1 MRTATGIVMDTVSPV
16 PGRHEALT
24 AELMKAEEPYLEGR
38 WAEAETAYRQYLDA
52 NPRTPSPGTGS
63 ARARSSRKICRCREE
78 SRARHRNRRR
88 HARRFLQPRVCHA
101 LAGQPDAALDNVERA
116 IGAGFRKRAAYESDP
131 DLASLR
137 ELPRFKALMQP
148 LE

>member
-1 MRTATGIVMDTVSPV
+1 VKSLARGIEIGGGTPV
-16 PGRHEALT
+16 DFYNLAC
-24 AELMKAEEPYLEGR
+24 A
-38 WAEAETAYRQYLDA
+38 
-52 NPRTPSPGTGS
+52 
-63 ARARSSRKICRCREE
+63 
-78 SRARHRNRRR
+78 
-88 HARRFLQPRVCHA
+88 HA

-116 IGAGFRKRAAYESDP
+116 IGAGFRKRAQYESDP